1 MFQIFHFGITNKK
14 IQAVKTQ
21 TRRTQIRKTQVEKE
35 KDYLQKI
42 FIIGDVFIQDLTNS
56 TNAVYIPSIDGKDL
70 VISNNLLNY
79 DNTYGYSLLTKDDCP
94 NLRKFINTLDYSLDL
109 IRMRKVYKTIYRN
122 RYFSFLYHGK
132 EYTTRVIN
140 VTFKYSNKLYNP
152 IGKNTYIHHR
162 YRGEELN
169 FRNNLAFSRK
179 GELLGVRINTPLIH
193 SLDMDTLKKIS
204 PYFKVEGDVLKVGNI
219 PTIKSRSQIREE
231 LYKNGFYCDGVHY
244 VRYKR
249 SSGSARVGKC
259 LFIDEK
265 LYPSMHR
272 YDMCG
277 IKIDPQKPIDL
288 AALESYIALTS
299 SSIVDTL
306 EIDPKSILVID
317 DYESTF
323 KNNVIATRIV
333 DCKLQTAPE
342 EVEIT
347 NSIWDGQS
355 LMDSSLFTNYS
366 QYGMLL
372 LRNRFFKSCCFNTN
386 IQKFFTD
393 NNITS
398 VEQLNGFTLAK
409 SIEEIKLITTPS
421 SIKYL
426 KFGRLKQWLQTID
439 STFGIVKHD
448 KPTHYIKGRMV
459 QTHYQLINT
468 LQLTPEET
476 VEFLTPELNY
486 IGYIRKYPA
495 VLREHLR
502 INPNDIPRI
511 TAGATTSQIV
521 FQLLSLN
528 DNFGKTRMYDTFVQ
542 DLVKSLKSNIKS
554 GHVLVNGNYSTL
566 LGNPYEML
574 LSSIGQFTGES
585 LLGPGNVHTR
595 RFPYDTDILGTRS
608 PHTASG
614 CVLVT
619 HNKAS
624 EELDA
629 YFNLSEQ
636 IICINAINEN
646 ILQRLAGAD

>member
-1 MFQIFHFGITNKK
+1 MYNT
-14 IQAVKTQ
+14 
-21 TRRTQIRKTQVEKE
+21 
-35 KDYLQKI
+35 
-42 FIIGDVFIQDLTNS
+42 IG
-56 TNAVYIPSIDGKDL
+56 
-70 VISNNLLNY
+70 
-79 DNTYGYSLLTKDDCP
+79 
-94 NLRKFINTLDYSLDL
+94 
-109 IRMRKVYKTIYRN
+109 RN
-122 RYFSFLYHGK
+122 
-132 EYTTRVIN
+132 V
-140 VTFKYSNKLYNP
+140 
-152 IGKNTYIHHR
+152 YIHHS
-162 YRGEELN
+162 YRGEEMT
-169 FRNNLAFSRK
+169 FENNVAFSDS
-179 GELLGVRINTPLIH
+179 GELLGIKIKDPLQEIP
-193 SLDMDTLKKIS
+193 SPDVLEKID
-204 PYFKVEGDVLKVGNI
+204 PYFKYDPEKNIYDIHKIPVLNSRKNI
-219 PTIKSRSQIREE
+219 RDI
-231 LYKNGFYCDGVHY
+231 LYKKGFYCDGVHY

-265 LYPSMHR
+265 LYPAMHK

-277 IKIDPQKPIDL
+277 LRFAPDQEIDL

-299 SSIVDTL
+299 SSIIDTM

-317 DYESTF
+317 DYESVF
-323 KNNVIATRIV
+323 KDKVIATKIV
-333 DCKLQTAPE
+333 NGKLHTEPE
-342 EVEIT
+342 EVEIC

-355 LMDSSLFTNYS
+355 LLDSSLFGKYEK
-366 QYGMLL
+366 YGMLL

-386 IQKFFTD
+386 IQQFFAD

-398 VEQLNGFTLAK
+398 VEQLKGYTQAK

-426 KFGRLKQWLQTID
+426 KFGTLNRWLTAIS

-448 KPTHYIKGRMV
+448 KPTHYIGGRMV
-459 QTHYQLINT
+459 QTHYQLLNT
-468 LQLTPEET
+468 LQLSPEET
-476 VEFLTPELNY
+476 LEFLTPELNY
-486 IGYIRKYPA
+486 ITLLKKYPA

-502 INPNDIPRI
+502 INPEDIPRI
-511 TAGATTSQIV
+511 VEGASTSQIV

-528 DNFGKTRMYDTFVQ
+528 DNFSKTRMYDTFVQ

-574 LSSIGQFTGES
+574 QASIGHFNGES
-585 LLGPGNVHTR
+585 LLGSGNVHTK
-595 RFPYDTDILGTRS
+595 RFEYDTDILGTRS

-624 EELDA
+624 EELDR